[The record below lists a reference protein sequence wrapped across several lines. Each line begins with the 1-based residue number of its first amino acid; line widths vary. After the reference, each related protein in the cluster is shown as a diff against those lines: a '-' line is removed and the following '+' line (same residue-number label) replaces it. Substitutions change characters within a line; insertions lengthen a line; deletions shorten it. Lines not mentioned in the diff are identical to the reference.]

1 MGKSKSQMVR
11 GETQRADFFQTLFSV
26 VSHCRSE
33 PLLRYIQLFSTMGI
47 IFGNGSIL
55 IIVNNWNTCLALGIC
70 FSSLSSHALLIR
82 LTSLKVQIKLKLN
95 FIFITHRPYW
105 PTHSAGNSSLSQL
118 QGGSTQGD
126 ALQLLGLPG
135 HCKDGLCGDG
145 RYDDDRRGYGRDG
158 RYADGGCGHCRDG
171 EPIAWWILVCIPSFT
186 SCSVDK
192 NLFRSAAVSWDT
204 ALAVQALVAH
214 SLANSGKL
222 A

>member
-1 MGKSKSQMVR
+1 MQECKYASILSPNIFDPNLTWPK
-11 GETQRADFFQTLFSV
+11 FFQTE
-26 VSHCRSE
+26 RT
-33 PLLRYIQLFSTMGI
+33 RR
-47 IFGNGSIL
+47 
-55 IIVNNWNTCLALGIC
+55 LAHLPSFC
-70 FSSLSSHALLIR
+70 ELVSSLSSHALLIR

-118 QGGSTQGD
+118 QGGLTQGD

-135 HCKDGLCGDG
+135 HCCKDGLCGDG
-145 RYDDDRRGYGRDG
+145 RYDDGRCGHGHNG
-158 RYADGGCGHCRDG
+158 RYADGGCGHGRDG

-204 ALAVQALVAH
+204 ALAAQALVAH